1 MIWILDVFA
10 SLFSWPKGLFKYKAT
25 LNIVLVH
32 INTFGIA
39 IGILCVPSSIIAVHP
54 RLDLVNEL
62 VRPLLFTK
70 LSHSLN

>member
-39 IGILCVPSSIIAVHP
+39 IGILCVPSSIIAVLPTQVYRGLYHH
-54 RLDLVNEL
+54 
-62 VRPLLFTK
+62 K
-70 LSHSLN
+70 Y

>member
-39 IGILCVPSSIIAVHP
+39 IGILCVPSSIIAV
-54 RLDLVNEL
+54 LSTYTS
-62 VRPLLFTK
+62 TK
-70 LSHSLN
+70 VKMYLG